1 MLGNVKVIEEPAP
14 AIRAKTGRFLP
25 GQSGNPRGRPAETQ
39 ETREGK
45 KLLRDAAPSACK
57 LLCDTIN
64 DSGAK
69 LELRIRCCEIVLD
82 RVYGKPQQSVELDS
96 MSTPQII
103 FVGGDRIAE

>member
-1 MLGNVKVIEEPAP
+1 MLENVKVIEEPAP

-64 DSGAK
+64 DPGAK
-69 LELRIRCCEIVLD
+69 LELRIKCCEIVLD
-82 RVYGKPQQSVELDS
+82 RVYGKPQQSVEVDS
-96 MSTPQII
+96 TTVPQIV